1 MREATGKADEP
12 GLVASSVTTIRLIVG
27 WACAAL
33 GLLNLAMGID
43 IGPGTTDGPYLL
55 FHVMLLVTGLALLA
69 LGLLRRRPGPVACL
83 TGVAVTVAGLVLS
96 AVPRT
101 SIVCCLREYPARH
114 GFPFTLLA
122 HGSAGWHFDAGHAIA
137 DLIFWCG
144 AGFLALLLVMPLGR
158 RRPTSETDPEH
169 PHPTHAEDRTP
180 APRDENVGGL
190 P

>member
-1 MREATGKADEP
+1 MREATGKADGP
-12 GLVASSVTTIRLIVG
+12 GLVAMSVTTLRLIVG
-27 WACAAL
+27 WACSAL

-43 IGPGTTDGPYLL
+43 TTDWPYVL
-55 FHVMLLVTGLALLA
+55 FHVMLLATGLGLLA
-69 LGLLRRRPGPVACL
+69 AGLLRRRPGPIACISGAVVA
-83 TGVAVTVAGLVLS
+83 VAGLVLS
-96 AVPRT
+96 AAPR
-101 SIVCCLREYPARH
+101 SSMVCCLREYPVRH

-122 HGSAGWHFDAGHAIA
+122 RGSGGWHFDAGHALA

-144 AGFLALLLVMPLGR
+144 AGFLTLLLVMPLRR
-158 RRPTSETDPEH
+158 RRPTAEAAPEH